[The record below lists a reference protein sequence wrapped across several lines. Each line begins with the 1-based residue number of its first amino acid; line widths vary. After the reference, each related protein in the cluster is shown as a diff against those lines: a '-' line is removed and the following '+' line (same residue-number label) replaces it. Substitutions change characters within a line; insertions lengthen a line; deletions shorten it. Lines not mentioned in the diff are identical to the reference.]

1 VIAGI
6 GRSWADEILHAAML
20 SPFKRGS
27 DLDAAESQAL
37 RTAIVETLDRAL
49 EHYERTVEL
58 PIPDKMPMPLTVH
71 RHEGE
76 PCPRCGARLERVFFE
91 DYVIAYC
98 PACQTDGRV
107 LKDRRLSRL
116 LK

>member
-1 VIAGI
+1 
-6 GRSWADEILHAAML
+6 
-20 SPFKRGS
+20 
-27 DLDAAESQAL
+27 L
-37 RTAIVETLDRAL
+37 REAIVATLTDAL
-49 EHYERTVEL
+49 AHYEQNVAL
-58 PIPDKMPMPLTVH
+58 PVPDKLPMPLEVH

-76 PCPRCGARLERVFFE
+76 PCPRCGETLKSVHFE

-116 LK
+116 LR

>member
-1 VIAGI
+1 
-6 GRSWADEILHAAML
+6 
-20 SPFKRGS
+20 
-27 DLDAAESQAL
+27 
-37 RTAIVETLDRAL
+37 
-49 EHYERTVEL
+49 
-58 PIPDKMPMPLTVH
+58 MPLQIH

-76 PCPRCGARLERVFFE
+76 PCPRCGSKLLAVHFE

-98 PACQTDGRV
+98 PTCQTDGRE